1 MSKLAVLLAGILL
14 GMLITLYHVRS
25 ERDHELGLGPQVG
38 HAVADY
44 DDNDWPPCVDMA
56 SSERGNRRSRTKPLV
71 KGGRDM
77 RTTTKFTNMVLAR
90 FAPWIKRCNV
100 HCWSDYQC

>member
-1 MSKLAVLLAGILL
+1 MSKLAFFLAGILL
-14 GMLITLYHVRS
+14 GMSISLYHVRS

-56 SSERGNRRSRTKPLV
+56 SSNSYLPPRGPLRSNQPQKLPPPRTSGL
-71 KGGRDM
+71 
-77 RTTTKFTNMVLAR
+77 
-90 FAPWIKRCNV
+90 
-100 HCWSDYQC
+100 